1 MGRLM
6 LVVFLATVVGGCA
19 SSGPRPGADARELLR
34 LAGSREADPPRDG
47 SESFVVDTLAVPA
60 SRAFNAVRAA
70 YSTIGIPFT
79 HFDEEQLRVGGF
91 VQVLG
96 ELDGER
102 PSTWVDCGQG
112 ATAEPYANQ
121 YAVSMAVATRVVAID
136 ESTSTVETVI
146 RARARARDVSAD
158 LLRCRSFGTFE
169 AQIADLVKGRVAR

>member
-1 MGRLM
+1 MGRFVM
-6 LVVFLATVVGGCA
+6 TTLVVVLVGACA

-47 SESFVVDTLAVPA
+47 SESFVVDTLAMEA
-60 SRAFNAVRAA
+60 SRAFTAVRAA

-79 HFDEEQLRVGGF
+79 HFDQEQLRLGGF

-96 ELDGER
+96 DLGSER

-121 YAVSMAVATRVVAID
+121 YAVSMAVATRVRAID
-136 ESTSTVETVI
+136 EGTSTVETVI

-169 AQIADLVKGRVAR
+169 RRIADLVRERTGM

>member
-6 LVVFLATVVGGCA
+6 WVVFLATVVGGCA
-19 SSGPRPGADARELLR
+19 SSGPRPGAEARDLLR

-47 SESFVVDTLAVPA
+47 SESFVVDTLTVSA
-60 SRAFNAVRAA
+60 SRVFNAVRAA

-96 ELDGER
+96 ELDSER

-169 AQIADLVKGRVAR
+169 ARIADLVKGRVAR